1 MTLFFYAH
9 IETIF
14 IKYMIRNT
22 TSMDDNNVR
31 NLAVRLPI
39 GTYQEVQKLVK
50 EEKIALNVSDYCR
63 QLITADLQR
72 RATRND

>member
-1 MTLFFYAH
+1 M
-9 IETIF
+9 
-14 IKYMIRNT
+14 
-22 TSMDDNNVR
+22 DNNDVR
-31 NLAVRLPI
+31 NLVVRLPI

-72 RATRND
+72 RASRND